1 MAGIKKLFAD
11 AAKLLYLGVGISD
24 PGTIP
29 RKIDLWQI
37 AEGNGWQVRN
47 LSISNLNYK
56 GKEAVRLAA
65 NGRDGLALLEGLEL
79 DECKLDLSIAVVNQS
94 FGLLVRAKN
103 ENSFD
108 VVSFAVDAA
117 AGKLAMSLGERSAE
131 VELPQHLLGEWV
143 GVRVVVAQQFTAVF
157 VAGNNMPSLKVAT
170 NGQTANGE
178 IIGFKVGSGSEALVA
193 DLKYIQTR
201 KRDFE

>member
-1 MAGIKKLFAD
+1 MSVRQFLSQ

-117 AGKLAMSLGERSAE
+117 AGKLAMSLGERSTE

>member
-117 AGKLAMSLGERSAE
+117 AGKLAMSLGERSTE

-143 GVRVVVAQQFTAVF
+143 GVRIVVAQQFTAVF

>member
-117 AGKLAMSLGERSAE
+117 AGKLAMSLGERSTE

>member
-1 MAGIKKLFAD
+1 MSVRQFLSQ

>member
-1 MAGIKKLFAD
+1 MSVRQFLSQ

-47 LSISNLNYK
+47 LSTSNLNYK
-56 GKEAVRLAA
+56 GKEAVRLTA
-65 NGRDGLALLEGLEL
+65 NGGDGLALLEGLEL

-117 AGKLAMSLGERSAE
+117 AGKLAMSLGERSTE